1 MRRLESPELSPPKVL
16 SYSIQ
21 AMLQFWALSSISR
34 KILVP
39 LGIELQASPLCSLLL
54 YLGEPGD
61 RASNSSEDCV
71 QDAKEAP
78 ELCHSRAMMAVNW
91 RAVHIYRVQ
100 FMSSFIACFLVFY
113 SLLCPEF
120 VQHLVD
126 TGMLDGLPIYL
137 RISVKTMN
145 VRSNPRTTTAK
156 SGVDGAQCSDMRY
169 RENAA
174 SRSHMIKLMLK

>member
-39 LGIELQASPLCSLLL
+39 LGLELQASPLCSLLL

-78 ELCHSRAMMAVNW
+78 ELCHSRAMMAVNR

-100 FMSSFIACFLVFY
+100 FMSSFIACFLVFIAY
-113 SLLCPEF
+113 CVQNSSSIWSTRACLMGCPS
-120 VQHLVD
+120 
-126 TGMLDGLPIYL
+126 T
-137 RISVKTMN
+137 S
-145 VRSNPRTTTAK
+145 
-156 SGVDGAQCSDMRY
+156 
-169 RENAA
+169 A
-174 SRSHMIKLMLK
+174 SP